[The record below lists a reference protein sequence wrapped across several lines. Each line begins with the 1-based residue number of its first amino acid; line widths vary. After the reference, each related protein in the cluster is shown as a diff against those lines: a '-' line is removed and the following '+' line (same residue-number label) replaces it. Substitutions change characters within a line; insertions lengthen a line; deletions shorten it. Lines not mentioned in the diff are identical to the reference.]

1 MRKVYKILDITF
13 AVEAEFDF
21 SSGENMLP
29 FEIDSDSIADE
40 TYTFRVSYEPVSVHG
55 DKIVDE
61 HIFKVYRDISK
72 IYYEHYYWDDK
83 PPFLQIVSDKNTRGI
98 NKGYYISP
106 RRLDNFMV
114 KTLFDNLPLEQ
125 ILAERKAFIL
135 HSSAIDM
142 NGQCV
147 VFTAPSGTGKT
158 THANLWVEHEGA
170 EILNGDR
177 TGIRCIDGT
186 WIASGLPYDGSSRKF
201 NPKMIP
207 LKAIVVIRQG
217 KENVIEPLRPA
228 EAFRWILSET
238 AIYYWE
244 KESADI
250 VLESIRNL
258 VTEVPCYILHCRPDK
273 EAVDTV
279 KKALNIE

>member
-1 MRKVYKILDITF
+1 MRKVYRILGVNIALET
-13 AVEAEFDF
+13 EFDF
-21 SSGENMLP
+21 TTEENLKP
-29 FEIDSDSIADE
+29 FEIDSNSSADE
-40 TYTFRVSYEPVSVHG
+40 TYHYQLCEKTPGFSAQKLSDDR
-55 DKIVDE
+55 
-61 HIFKVYRDISK
+61 IFKAYQDGEK
-72 IYYEHYYWDDK
+72 TYYEHYTSDDM
-83 PPFLQIVSDKNTRGI
+83 PPFLLMISDKN
-98 NKGYYISP
+98 NPGYTECYYVKP
-106 RRLDNFMV
+106 EKTKNFLSG
-114 KTLFDNLPLEQ
+114 TLFMHIPLEQ
-125 ILAERKAFIL
+125 ILAKRKAFIL

-177 TGIRCIDGT
+177 TGIRCIDGK

-250 VLESIRNL
+250 VLEAIRNL

-279 KKALNIE
+279 KKALFK